1 MLKSTLP
8 NILFL
13 DIETVS
19 EYAEYGRMDE
29 SSKALWKHKSAYW
42 IKDIE
47 NVVEA
52 DYARTYLE
60 KAGIYAEFGKVVCIS
75 MGLIVLEEGKIHS
88 FRLNS
93 ICGDDEEKLL
103 ADFANLLDKFYPSP
117 QKFFICGHNIR
128 EFDVPY
134 LARRMIIH
142 GIPLPA
148 MLDISGKKPWES
160 KFLLDTLEMWKFG
173 DYKNYTSLKL
183 LAHVLGIPS
192 PKDDI
197 DGSQVGRV
205 YWEEKDLD
213 RIRVYCEKDVVTT
226 ARVFLR
232 LKSFD
237 GIPEDKIIWHGA
249 EKS

>member
-1 MLKSTLP
+1 MKTLP

-19 EYAEYGRMDE
+19 EYPDYEAMDE
-29 SSKALWKHKSAYW
+29 STQLLWQHKSAYW

-47 NVVEA
+47 VPGEA
-52 DYARTYLE
+52 DYANTYQD

-75 MGLIVLEEGKIHS
+75 MGLVVLEKGEIHS

-93 ICGDDEEKLL
+93 LCLDDEKKLL
-103 ADFANLLDKFYPSP
+103 NDFANLLDKFYPSP
-117 QKFFICGHNIR
+117 QKYFLCGHNIR
-128 EFDVPY
+128 EFDVPF
-134 LARRMIIH
+134 LARRMIIN
-142 GIPLPA
+142 GIHLPA

-173 DYKNYTSLKL
+173 DYKNFTSLKL

-197 DGSQVGRV
+197 DGSQVGSV
-205 YWEEKDLD
+205 YWKDKDLD

-226 ARVFLR
+226 AQVFLK
-232 LKSFD
+232 LKNFASL
-237 GIPEDKIIWHGA
+237 PTDKIIFTT
-249 EKS
+249 